1 MWFQSIL
8 LDIFKKKKSMLL
20 ESTYKE
26 ISIVTLLPH
35 GQTIKKFFWWLLFE
49 ST

>member
-1 MWFQSIL
+1 MWFQSML
-8 LDIFKKKKSMLL
+8 LDIFKKKKKIMLL
-20 ESTYKE
+20 DAFK

>member
-26 ISIVTLLPH
+26 ISIVTLLPSWSNYKE
-35 GQTIKKFFWWLLFE
+35 IFLVAAI
-49 ST
+49 